1 MSLQGKIYTK
11 YVMALNKIVR
21 AALKPNVEYDN
32 INDIDLTEIKRLKS
46 EYGIG
51 GMIIDVDGT
60 ILHELEYIPTSVLKT
75 LKLLNQEFKNLEN
88 EIQRRIKNKGKS
100 YLLLSFLKR

>member
-32 INDIDLTEIKRLKS
+32 INDIDLT
-46 EYGIG
+46 
-51 GMIIDVDGT
+51 
-60 ILHELEYIPTSVLKT
+60 
-75 LKLLNQEFKNLEN
+75 
-88 EIQRRIKNKGKS
+88 
-100 YLLLSFLKR
+100 

>member
-11 YVMALNKIVR
+11 YVMAINKIVR

-51 GMIIDVDGT
+51 GMILMEQYFT
-60 ILHELEYIPTSVLKT
+60 
-75 LKLLNQEFKNLEN
+75 NQN
-88 EIQRRIKNKGKS
+88 I
-100 YLLLSFLKR
+100 YLQVC